1 MTRTVL
7 LTIGRMPKAMDLA
20 RAFAGA
26 GWRVVVADPHP
37 WHPLRLSRAVAASHA
52 VPAPAAGKEAYLA
65 AMAELV
71 VREGAELVVPVS
83 EETMHV
89 AWLAGRL
96 PHGVRLYTPP
106 PHALLGLHDKAGF
119 IRRGLEAGLPVPE
132 THALGS
138 AEARALAGASDV
150 VVKPRFSCSGR
161 GVAIVRSGQALP
173 DPAAHE
179 PAIVQRFVPGRIAST
194 FAIARE
200 GRVLVDVAYEAAML
214 SGTVAV
220 AFRRIEDAAISAWV
234 ARFAEHGRHGGFLSF
249 DFVVDESGQPWGIE
263 CNPRVTSGIH
273 FVEPESLLAA
283 ITDPAFDGPARFRPH
298 AVMQQFWPALT
309 ETYARIFDGAA
320 RRANFAALRGARDVT
335 WSARDPWPLLL
346 MPFASARILGLSM
359 FRGMSFGEASTF
371 DIAWFDGEAVSAAQ
385 PQAPR
390 REARGT

>member
-37 WHPLRLSRAVAASHA
+37 WHPLRLSRAVTASHV
-52 VPAPAAGKEAYLA
+52 VPPPSAGKDAYLD
-65 AMAELV
+65 AMATLV
-71 VREGAELVVPVS
+71 AREGAELVVPVS

-96 PHGVRLYTPP
+96 PASVRLYTPP
-106 PHALLGLHDKAGF
+106 PHALLPLHDKAGF
-119 IRRGLEAGLPVPE
+119 VRRAREAGLDVPE

-138 AEARALAGASDV
+138 AEGRALAEGGDV

-161 GVAIVRSGQALP
+161 GVTIIRRGAPLPEAAL
-173 DPAAHE
+173 HE
-179 PAIVQRFVPGRIAST
+179 PAIVQRFVEGRIAST
-194 FAIARE
+194 FAIVRA
-200 GRVLVDVAYEAAML
+200 GQVLVDVVYEAAML

-220 AFRRIEDAAISAWV
+220 AFRRIEEAAVSAWV
-234 ARFAEHGRHGGFLSF
+234 AHFAARTGHTGFLSF
-249 DFVVDESGQPWGIE
+249 DFVVDAEGQPWGIE

-273 FVEPESLLAA
+273 FVAPESILAA
-283 ITDPAFDGPARFRPH
+283 ITDPGFGGPATFRPH
-298 AVMQQFWPALT
+298 ATMQQFWPALT
-309 ETYARIFDGAA
+309 ETYARIFDRAA
-320 RRANFAALRGARDVT
+320 RRANFATLRRARDVT
-335 WSARDPWPLLL
+335 WAARDPWPLLL
-346 MPFASARILGLSM
+346 MPFASAKILGLSM

-371 DIAWFDGEAVSAAQ
+371 DIAWFEGEAASQ
-385 PQAPR
+385 PSGAP